1 MDISPAL
8 AGQAIKSAFSLDQK
22 FFVGLRERLE
32 SARNR
37 ENEKHLSITN
47 WLRSAIKPPD
57 GYSVELTAPDILY
70 PPEAIPSVEQLAH
83 LVLTAFWASLE
94 KEEGRPLRFTVNFM
108 SPEPSSERL
117 IAFDGPLPYEGR
129 ELIKL
134 APAVGTTEA
143 ALLVAAFERDGLKIW
158 GIRDHSFSPLRIK
171 AIDPGVIIVKFK
183 DRNVAAISRS
193 EAVHIRDPLLTRS
206 SVIWSRFGGNEEGK
220 DYDQWSDPR
229 INAILETVKRMRSL
243 GHGGTLMIVPAE
255 SGYRRS
261 LKIPITY
268 SGARLFSPFQQSIPP
283 LRELKKTTGYTW
295 ADEMYLWTM
304 ITNTCKML
312 SQLTAVDGA
321 AVVTYDL
328 DVVGF
333 GVKLQPPTES
343 AEPRQIFS
351 VDPLDH
357 PHWITEVKLAQL
369 GGMRHQ
375 SAARFVADQKD
386 AIAFVVSQDGDVSAY
401 VWYLNPSGSPGL
413 YAHRRLELTLF

>member
-1 MDISPAL
+1 MDISPAR
-8 AGQAIKSAFSLDQK
+8 AGQGIKSAFSLDQK
-22 FFVGLRERLE
+22 FFVGLHDRLE

-37 ENEKHLSITN
+37 ENEKHLTITN
-47 WLRSAIKPPD
+47 WLRSSIKPPD
-57 GYSVELTAPDILY
+57 GYSVELTAQEILY

-83 LVLTAFWASLE
+83 LVQTAFWASLE
-94 KEEGRPLRFTVNFM
+94 KEEGRSLRFTVNFM
-108 SPEPSSERL
+108 WPEPSSERL
-117 IAFDGPLPYEGR
+117 LTFDEPLPYEGR

-143 ALLVAAFERDGLKIW
+143 ALLVAPFERGGLKIW
-158 GIRDHSFSPLRIK
+158 GVRDHSFSPLRIK

-206 SVIWSRFGGNEEGK
+206 SVIWSRFGGSEENK
-220 DYDQWSDPR
+220 DYDQWSDPK

-243 GHGGTLMIVPAE
+243 GHGGTLVIVPAE
-255 SGYRRS
+255 SGYRHS
-261 LKIPITY
+261 IKIPITY
-268 SGARLFSPFQQSIPP
+268 SGANLFKPFQPCIPP
-283 LRELKKTTGYTW
+283 LIKLKKTTGYSL
-295 ADEMYLWTM
+295 AEEMYLWGM
-304 ITNTCKML
+304 ITEACEML

-321 AVVTYDL
+321 VLVTYDL
-328 DVVGF
+328 DVIGF
-333 GVKLQPPTES
+333 GVKLQPPSES
-343 AEPRQIFS
+343 IEPRQIFN

-357 PHWITEVKLAQL
+357 KDWIIPVRLEQL

-401 VWYLNPSGSPGL
+401 VWYSNPRGSPGL